1 MNDYRIQ
8 KINKLNIALL
18 IIMMICMLCC
28 ASLFV
33 TPSVAYAA
41 EASGAI
47 NYDTYTD
54 SKTFTWNGTQQS
66 ISDFINNDTIIKGN
80 MSFSPHPAATSGGH
94 VFSATIT
101 GDHPIVNVI
110 PKQLFNTT
118 GNHLHI
124 GKEYGFFVNTVENT
138 TIGGKIS
145 TVVVFEINTTGLDLN
160 NNGIFAVEVKP
171 IFQRQYRYVTPE
183 MSVYRF
189 IGDSDHRIPD
199 YYSGTATIGVT
210 EDRVVPNVRLLKVDG
225 AWQADFSY
233 AVNEYYLK
241 DVSFAMNL
249 LNEQEV
255 NQGTSNYYAS
265 ENDNGA
271 YFTYFD
277 YEYDGVSREKKAL
290 TDDDK
295 NTIASTCVDLGLSLI
310 KTVVSF
316 IPGGGAAVSLADLGL
331 KMIGAAG
338 KAQTIWHYA
347 TEADNYLHESD
358 VEVSSGKLTAK
369 HFFPNK
375 SDQISQYGNLAK
387 TAAIVVNTTEDGKT
401 ILYGNNNN
409 FKGYFKV
416 GHSAPDGEPMWYTR
430 LLRQIALKVVTTDG
444 DEVACETS
452 SYNYNLGSERRKSIE
467 LEREQNMFVLNNGVG
482 KYVFTPAYTSE
493 YEISLV
499 CSSELNVKINNQF
512 ATLAKNNEYVK
523 TYKYKMQAGQT
534 YNIDIIGDDSA
545 RVVPLRIAPHTDTS
559 NISLS
564 ANEKYLVKVAKDTA
578 MPVRRLSF
586 GNDIKIT
593 DVLVMLA
600 DGRLEK
606 DAQYV
611 NFNGDASVDVWLGQE
626 DYYLCLQ
633 SKSNKDAALQ
643 KSNISSVS
651 LNAETPLSLVE
662 GGGFRAVAF
671 DCSKNG
677 FHTLIKVLNASDGN
691 FAGNVFVEVY
701 SRQKAKLQCLNYDTG
716 LFASQLDKG
725 IYYVFVKSA
734 LADRNVKVVLQEE
747 YGEKQL
753 LWQVASMAEA
763 PYVFKDAGD
772 GSDFT
777 IGKPPQGTES
787 FLFRLK
793 IGESTYID
801 KVFGV
806 DGNYG
811 GGWQVLDGGIFVVAS
826 DCALYTRTN
835 QHLRFR
841 AKKDMNSSYDKELY
855 IKVILKLVDLN
866 ISQTIDYVD
875 AIKITIQKQADIT
888 GGALTYGNGTKV
900 YLFSFGSSNEVVLDI
915 QRFLAQ
921 NSVIDIVEIVFKYF
935 TTTQG
940 EVQNNTDSVMTSG
953 GKNLTIDINCMYSR
967 LEVKG
972 KLFPTYTYYV
982 ANALQFSNVRHNQYP
997 ISLENDIDLSKAYPE
1012 WMPIKELKVAIN
1024 GKGKLVKGMSITCPS
1039 SDVTNIGLI
1048 GTSYVGATLLRV
1060 EGKIDLRSYSGSS
1073 FINVGGIVGYNAKT
1087 AATDDTDEEISQI
1100 FTCSFTGN
1108 ITVPKAESA
1117 VGGVAGT
1124 NEGML
1129 WIANY
1134 NSKDS
1139 SRYTI
1144 YGYGDIGGIAGRNLG
1159 KTKNCTAFNANI
1171 EHKATGS
1178 ECSVGGIVGYCNGGI
1193 VEAGKIVAVTVVS
1206 KGYSAVGVRPRM
1218 GMAVGHLLNAE
1229 LTSFSQE
1236 GNCSYSCTA
1245 LFIADRVYCFNGTDG
1260 YYGLMVNST
1269 IGTTPGQSGP

>member
-8 KINKLNIALL
+8 KINKLNTALL

-28 ASLFV
+28 VILFV

-41 EASGAI
+41 EATGAI

-54 SKTFTWNGTQQS
+54 SKTFTWNGTQRS
-66 ISDFINNDTIIKGN
+66 ILDFINNDMIIKGN
-80 MSFSPHPAATSGGH
+80 MSFSPHPAAASGGH

-118 GNHLHI
+118 GHHLHI

-241 DVSFAMNL
+241 DISFAMNL

-255 NQGTSNYYAS
+255 NQGTSSYYTS

-277 YEYDGVSREKKAL
+277 YEYDGVSREKNAL

-338 KAQTIWHYA
+338 KVQTIWHYA

-416 GHSAPDGEPMWYTR
+416 GHSAPNGEPMWYTR

-482 KYVFTPAYTSE
+482 KYVFTPAYTSD

-534 YNIDIIGDDSA
+534 YNIDIIDDDSA
-545 RVVPLRIAPHTDTS
+545 RVVPLCITPHTDTS

-564 ANEKYLVKVAKDTA
+564 ANEKYLIKVAKDTA
-578 MPVRRLSF
+578 TPVRRLSF

-633 SKSNKDAALQ
+633 SKSNKDSALQ

-671 DCSKNG
+671 DCSKTG

-763 PYVFKDAGD
+763 PYVFEDAGD

-875 AIKITIQKQADIT
+875 AVKITIQKQADIT

-921 NSVIDIVEIVFKYF
+921 NSVIDTVEIVFKYF
-935 TTTQG
+935 TTTQDI
-940 EVQNNTDSVMTSG
+940 VQNNADSVMTSG

-1012 WMPIKELKVAIN
+1012 WTPIKELKVAIN
-1024 GKGKLVKGMSITCPS
+1024 GKGKLVKGMSITSPS

-1048 GTSYVGATLLRV
+1048 GISYVGATLLRV

-1171 EHKATGS
+1171 EHKATSS

-1193 VEAGKIVAVTVVS
+1193 VEAGKIVDVTVVS

-1236 GNCSYSCTA
+1236 GNCSYSRTA

>member
-1 MNDYRIQ
+1 
-8 KINKLNIALL
+8 
-18 IIMMICMLCC
+18 
-28 ASLFV
+28 
-33 TPSVAYAA
+33 
-41 EASGAI
+41 
-47 NYDTYTD
+47 
-54 SKTFTWNGTQQS
+54 
-66 ISDFINNDTIIKGN
+66 
-80 MSFSPHPAATSGGH
+80 
-94 VFSATIT
+94 
-101 GDHPIVNVI
+101 
-110 PKQLFNTT
+110 
-118 GNHLHI
+118 
-124 GKEYGFFVNTVENT
+124 
-138 TIGGKIS
+138 
-145 TVVVFEINTTGLDLN
+145 
-160 NNGIFAVEVKP
+160 
-171 IFQRQYRYVTPE
+171 
-183 MSVYRF
+183 
-189 IGDSDHRIPD
+189 
-199 YYSGTATIGVT
+199 
-210 EDRVVPNVRLLKVDG
+210 
-225 AWQADFSY
+225 
-233 AVNEYYLK
+233 
-241 DVSFAMNL
+241 
-249 LNEQEV
+249 
-255 NQGTSNYYAS
+255 
-265 ENDNGA
+265 
-271 YFTYFD
+271 
-277 YEYDGVSREKKAL
+277 
-290 TDDDK
+290 
-295 NTIASTCVDLGLSLI
+295 
-310 KTVVSF
+310 
-316 IPGGGAAVSLADLGL
+316 
-331 KMIGAAG
+331 
-338 KAQTIWHYA
+338 
-347 TEADNYLHESD
+347 
-358 VEVSSGKLTAK
+358 
-369 HFFPNK
+369 
-375 SDQISQYGNLAK
+375 
-387 TAAIVVNTTEDGKT
+387 
-401 ILYGNNNN
+401 
-409 FKGYFKV
+409 
-416 GHSAPDGEPMWYTR
+416 MWYTR

-452 SYNYNLGSERRKSIE
+452 LYNYNLGSERRKSIE

-482 KYVFTPAYTSE
+482 KYVFTPAYTSD

-523 TYKYKMQAGQT
+523 TYKYKMQAGRT

-545 RVVPLRIAPHTDTS
+545 RVVPLRITPHTDTS

-564 ANEKYLVKVAKDTA
+564 ANEKYLIKVAKDTA
-578 MPVRRLSF
+578 TPVRRLSF

-600 DGRLEK
+600 DGLLAE

-633 SKSNKDAALQ
+633 SKSNRDSALQ
-643 KSNISSVS
+643 KSNIPSVS

-671 DCSKNG
+671 DCSKTG

-747 YGEKQL
+747 YGKQQL

-763 PYVFKDAGD
+763 PYVFQDAGTE
-772 GSDFT
+772 SSFT

-826 DCALYTRTN
+826 DCALYTMTN

-841 AKKDMNSSYDKELY
+841 AKKDMNSSYDKELK

-875 AIKITIQKQADIT
+875 AVKITIQKQADIT
-888 GGALTYGNGTKV
+888 GGALTYGDGTKV
-900 YLFSFGSSNEVVLDI
+900 YLFSFETSNEVVLDI
-915 QRFLAQ
+915 QQFLAQ
-921 NSVIDIVEIVFKYF
+921 NSVINTVKIKFKYF
-935 TTTQG
+935 TTKQG
-940 EVQNNTDSVMTSG
+940 KVQNNADSVMTSG

-1012 WMPIKELKVAIN
+1012 WTPIEKLKVAIN
-1024 GKGKLVKGMSITCPS
+1024 GKGKLVKGMSITSPS

-1048 GTSYVGATLLRV
+1048 GISYVGATLLRV

>member
-28 ASLFV
+28 AILFV
-33 TPSVAYAA
+33 TPSVAYAV
-41 EASGAI
+41 EATGAI

-921 NSVIDIVEIVFKYF
+921 NSVIDTVKIEFKYF
-935 TTTQG
+935 TTTQDT
-940 EVQNNTDSVMTSG
+940 VQNNADSVMTSG

-982 ANALQFSNVRHNQYP
+982 ANALQFSNVRLNQYP

-1012 WMPIKELKVAIN
+1012 WTPIKELKVAIN
-1024 GKGKLVKGMSITCPS
+1024 GKGKLVKGMSITSPS

-1048 GTSYVGATLLRV
+1048 GISYVGATLLRV

-1108 ITVPKAESA
+1108 ITVPKAASA
-1117 VGGVAGT
+1117 VGGIAGT

-1171 EHKATGS
+1171 EHKATSS

-1193 VEAGKIVAVTVVS
+1193 IEAGKIVDVTVVS
-1206 KGYSAVGVRPRM
+1206 KGYSAVGVQPRM

-1236 GNCSYSCTA
+1236 GNCSYSRTA

>member
-18 IIMMICMLCC
+18 IIMMICILCC
-28 ASLFV
+28 AILFV
-33 TPSVAYAA
+33 TPSAAYAA
-41 EASGAI
+41 ETNDAI

-54 SKTFTWNGTQQS
+54 SKTFMWNGTQRS
-66 ISDFINNDTIIKGN
+66 ISDFINNDAIIKGN
-80 MSFSPHPAATSGGH
+80 MSFSPHPAAASGGH

-138 TIGGKIS
+138 TIGGKLS

-189 IGDSDHRIPD
+189 IGDSDHRVPD

-255 NQGTSNYYAS
+255 NQGTSSYYAS

-277 YEYDGVSREKKAL
+277 YEYYGVSREKKAL

-338 KAQTIWHYA
+338 KVQTIWHYA

-444 DEVACETS
+444 DEVACATS

-467 LEREQNMFVLNNGVG
+467 LEREQNMFVLNNGAG
-482 KYVFTPAYTSE
+482 KYVFTPAYTSD

-545 RVVPLRIAPHTDTS
+545 RVVPLRITPHTDTS
-559 NISLS
+559 NISLA

-578 MPVRRLSF
+578 TPVRRLSF

-593 DVLVMLA
+593 DVLVLA
-600 DGRLEK
+600 DGRLGK

-611 NFNGDASVDVWLGQE
+611 NFNGDVSVDVWLGQE

-633 SKSNKDAALQ
+633 SKSNKDSALQ

-671 DCSKNG
+671 DCSKTG

-691 FAGNVFVEVY
+691 FAGNVFVEVF
-701 SRQKAKLQCLNYDTG
+701 SRQKAKLQCLNYDMG

-734 LADRNVKVVLQEE
+734 LADRSVKVVLQEE
-747 YGEKQL
+747 YGENQL

-763 PYVFKDAGD
+763 PYVFKDAGA

-841 AKKDMNSSYDKELY
+841 AKKDMNSSYDKELN

-875 AIKITIQKQADIT
+875 AVKITIQKQADIT

-921 NSVIDIVEIVFKYF
+921 NSVIDTVKIEFKCF

-940 EVQNNTDSVMTSG
+940 EVQNNADSVMTSG

-982 ANALQFSNVRHNQYP
+982 ANALQFSNVRQNQYP

-1012 WMPIKELKVAIN
+1012 WTPIKELKVAIN

-1048 GTSYVGATLLRV
+1048 GTSYVGAMLLRV

-1087 AATDDTDEEISQI
+1087 AATDDTDEEISHI

-1108 ITVPKAESA
+1108 ITVPKAASA
-1117 VGGVAGT
+1117 VGGVAGI
-1124 NEGML
+1124 NEGTL

-1134 NSKDS
+1134 NSQS
-1139 SRYTI
+1139 SGRYGI
-1144 YGYGDIGGIAGRNLG
+1144 YGYGDVGGIAGRNLG
-1159 KTKNCTAFNANI
+1159 KIKSCTAYNASI
-1171 EHKATGS
+1171 EHKINGIERS
-1178 ECSVGGIVGYCNGGI
+1178 SGGLVGYCNNGVI
-1193 VEAGKIVAVTVVS
+1193 EAGKIVNVIVVS
-1206 KGYSAVGVRPRM
+1206 KGTFIPGFCPRM
-1218 GMAVGHLLNAE
+1218 GLAVGHLLNAE
-1229 LTSFSQE
+1229 FTYSQE
-1236 GNCSYSCTA
+1236 GACSFDCSA
-1245 LFIADRVYCFNGTDG
+1245 LPNADRKYCFNGVNG

-1269 IGTTPGQSGP
+1269 IGSTPGQNGP